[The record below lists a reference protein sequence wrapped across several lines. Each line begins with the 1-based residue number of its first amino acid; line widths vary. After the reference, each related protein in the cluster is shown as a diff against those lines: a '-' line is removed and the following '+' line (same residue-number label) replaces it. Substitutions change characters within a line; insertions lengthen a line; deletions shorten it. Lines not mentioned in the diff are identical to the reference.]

1 MNIMKLFAVLCI
13 AILSPAAGYA
23 QDNLVVEG
31 NQAMNEGHYRQAQEF
46 YQAALAKDPR
56 NWYIYTKLGFCFHK
70 QKQFRVADS
79 LFRIVI
85 ENDSTNSSA
94 YWYKGMNHVAQK
106 QDSMAIVSYKKFI
119 TYEKARGGNLVK
131 AYMSV
136 GQCYERIL
144 RKDGLY
150 SWQVDDMLYHYEQVE
165 LADPSYPEVPLI
177 RNFIELVKSK
187 RPVNQAG
194 KWKLES

>member
-1 MNIMKLFAVLCI
+1 MKLFAIFCI
-13 AILSPAAGYA
+13 AILSSVTGFS
-23 QDNLVVEG
+23 QDNLVTEG
-31 NQAMNEGHYRQAQEF
+31 NQAMNEGRYRQAQEF
-46 YQAALAKDPR
+46 YQAALARDPR

-70 QKQFRVADS
+70 QQQFRTADS

-106 QDSMAIVSYKKFI
+106 QDSMAIASYKKFI
-119 TYEKARGGNLVK
+119 KFEKPRGGSLVK
-131 AYMSV
+131 AYMSI
-136 GQCYERIL
+136 GRCYERIL

-150 SWQVDDMLYHYEQVE
+150 SWEIDDMLYNYEQVE

-187 RPVNQAG
+187 RPVTQTG